1 MFSVRYTSRA
11 EKIVISRRFK
21 MNNLRLFNNTGAR
34 LLLIAVIFLSLFAGI
49 TDPAAAAPDNSN
61 GAVYTLTNSSS
72 ENEVLVFNRSADGS
86 LTVQGSYATGGLGS
100 GSSLGSQSAV
110 ILSKNHKWLY
120 AVNAGSNQISAFAVN
135 GNGLELVDVS
145 DSGGLQPISLTVYKD
160 LLYVLNAGGSGNI
173 SGFNI
178 EQDGSLSPLAGS
190 TQPVSNGGVG
200 AAPGLAQIAFSSDG
214 STLVVTEKTTN
225 LLDTY
230 QVDDGLASAPVTH
243 PSSGAVPFGFAFDRH
258 GHAIVSEASG
268 AVSSYQIDGSGFSV
282 ISPSVVNTQVAACW
296 IAISKNGKF
305 AYTTN
310 AGSGSISSYAIGA
323 DGSLTLL
330 NPVAG
335 STGPGSS
342 PVDMA
347 FSINGRYLYALG
359 AGSHTITIFQMNA
372 DGSLTSTGSVSVPV
386 GVVGL
391 AAR

>member
-1 MFSVRYTSRA
+1 MKSL
-11 EKIVISRRFK
+11 K
-21 MNNLRLFNNTGAR
+21 LFNIGAR
-34 LLLIAVIFLSLFAGI
+34 SLLIAVFLLTLFAGI
-49 TDPAAAAPDNSN
+49 TSPAAAAPDNSN
-61 GAVYTLTNSSS
+61 GAVYTFTNSPGG
-72 ENEVLVFNRSADGS
+72 NEVLVYGRSADGS
-86 LTVQGSYATGGLGS
+86 LAFQGSYPTGGAGS
-100 GSSLGSQSAV
+100 GAGLGSQSAV
-110 ILSKNHKWLY
+110 ILSKNNQWLY

-135 GNGLELVDVS
+135 SDGLELVDVV
-145 DSGGLQPISLTVYKD
+145 DSGGVQPTSLTIHKD

-225 LLDTY
+225 LINTY
-230 QVDDGLASAPVTH
+230 QVEDGLAGAPVTH
-243 PSSGAVPFGFAFDRH
+243 ASSGAVPFGFAFDRH

-268 AVSSYQIDGSGFSV
+268 AVSSYQIDRDGFNI

-323 DGSLTLL
+323 DGTLTLL

-335 STGPGSS
+335 STGAGST

-347 FSINGRYLYALG
+347 FSINGKYLYTLG
-359 AGSHTITIFQMNA
+359 AGSHTITIFAMNA
-372 DGSLTSTGSVSVPV
+372 DGSLVSIGTISVPT

-391 AAR
+391 AAH